1 MTGAVTKNLG
11 MEDTILDALGS
22 KHHPFHFLCKSHT
35 VEAIDKSNLQ
45 VLAKIEKDVHQ
56 QDTLE
61 CINPALKSFFRGK
74 AAIVE
79 AGIDALITL
88 ITHNKSANSC
98 LQADLFQHNVREK
111 V

>member
-1 MTGAVTKNLG
+1 MTDAVTKNIG
-11 MEDTILDALGS
+11 IEDTIPDALGS
-22 KHHPFHFLCKSHT
+22 KHHPFHLMCKSHT

-56 QDTLE
+56 RDTLE
-61 CINPALKSFFRGK
+61 GINPALKSFFRGK

-98 LQADLFQHNVREK
+98 SQADLFKHICEV
-111 V
+111 